1 MARRRRARENP
12 GAGFWIAVGVGVV
25 AVGGVAYVMTR
36 PAAAATT
43 PALPP
48 HPTNDAATYSPQAA
62 AAAAANAAGNAAS
75 QSAGGTPVT
84 LSYTVNGRTITSSY
98 TPNPNAV
105 ASDMANAI
113 TAASAGHG
121 AGKEGE
127 AWKARAVADG
137 ASQAQIAQLQS
148 YGYSV

>member
-1 MARRRRARENP
+1 MARRHARENP

-36 PAAAATT
+36 PSTT
-43 PALPP
+43 NPTPNPLPS
-48 HPTNDAATYSPQAA
+48 HPVNDAATYSPQAA
-62 AAAAANAAGNAAS
+62 AAAAANAAGDQAS
-75 QSAGGTPVT
+75 QNAGATPVT
-84 LSYTVNGRTITSSY
+84 LTYSVNGRVITSSY

-137 ASQAQIAQLQS
+137 ATPNQIAQLQS